1 VPSVNNRIFHLSS
14 RPVTSHIRW
23 TFFLTLPTRMI
34 KSEPARTRPYR
45 SRGVLFSSL
54 ALLIPVGGTFLLP
67 EAWTEAGGI
76 LWLLGLVPV
85 YQLAYRDGWRGA
97 ATGMAGTIALLL
109 LVHLVASPTGRG
121 APGSLAWVLPVFLA
135 TGAAMG
141 WLSHRLRSEG
151 GRAGGEPLTDPVTGL
166 PSQQHARLLLES
178 EFWSAERGRLVTVI
192 LFELDALHEYAQT
205 RGQEAERVALEAFGQ
220 ILRSTTRKMNL
231 SARWTSTGFL
241 SLLDGT
247 DEDGAAIFAERV
259 REAFASTPAG
269 EAGLRVRAGI
279 AGYHPSMADPDD
291 LLAAA
296 GLALERTRQGGGG
309 VRIFGRP
316 ASSAS
321 PRDGMLVPS
330 ADHLPGLGSP
340 TSGPNRGST
349 EPSGRL
355 ALNGE
360 GRRILLVERDTSTRT
375 LMSTHLQK
383 RGFSVS
389 ELLDGSEAVK
399 ALGREFDLVIAD
411 LQLEDLPGQ
420 HLVSVVKARWPR
432 TPVVAIAGFRDAQL
446 AAEALTAGADRYL
459 FRPFGMAELE
469 AHLQDLLVQRRNRE
483 TRRDR
488 ERASGEARGGDD
500 KAMGEILQG
509 LRTLAAA
516 VELRDPYTQGHAE
529 RVGKYTLALAG
540 ELEGLEWSEETRAR
554 VKLACD
560 LHDIGK
566 LAVPYHVLNK
576 EGSLSDE
583 EYARVREHPA
593 AGRTLLEPL
602 MQDDDLVLSI
612 TSWHHERWDGKG
624 YPDGLAG
631 QAIPLPARLV
641 AIADSLDAMTSPRAY
656 RAGLEWDDAV
666 GQIRARAGTQF
677 DPGLLPAFES
687 ALPSLKAIH
696 DPEQE

>member
-1 VPSVNNRIFHLSS
+1 MF
-14 RPVTSHIRW
+14 T
-23 TFFLTLPTRMI
+23 TRMNR
-34 KSEPARTRPYR
+34 PQPGRTPLYR
-45 SRGVLFSSL
+45 SRSVLFSSL
-54 ALLIPVGGTFLLP
+54 ALVIPVGSTFVLP
-67 EAWTEAGGI
+67 EAWSEAGGI
-76 LWLLGLVPV
+76 LWLFGLVPV
-85 YQLAYRDGWRGA
+85 YHLAYRDGWRGA
-97 ATGMAGTIALLL
+97 ATGMAVTVALLL

-121 APGSLAWVLPVFLA
+121 APGTLAWVLPVFLA
-135 TGAAMG
+135 TGTAMG

-151 GRAGGEPLTDPVTGL
+151 HGSDQQELTDPVTGL
-166 PSQQHARLLLES
+166 PSEQHARLLLDS

-192 LFELDALHEYAQT
+192 IFELDALQAYARE
-205 RGQEAERVALEAFGQ
+205 RGREAERAALEAFGQ

-231 SARWTSTGFL
+231 SARWGAAGFL

-269 EAGLRVRAGI
+269 ETGLRIRAGI
-279 AGYHPSMADPDD
+279 AGYHPSMTDPDD

-309 VRIFGRP
+309 VRVFGRP
-316 ASSAS
+316 ASSGS
-321 PRDGMLVPS
+321 PREGVPVPA

-340 TSGPNRGST
+340 TSGPNRGSA

-355 ALNGE
+355 ALKGE
-360 GRRILLVERDTSTRT
+360 GRRVLLVERDTSTRT
-375 LMSTHLQK
+375 LMATHLQT
-383 RGFSVS
+383 RGFAVS

-399 ALGREFDLVIAD
+399 ALGEEFDMVIAD

-420 HLVSVVKARWPR
+420 HLVSVVKARWPL

-469 AHLQDLLVQRRNRE
+469 SHLQDLLVQREDLVARQE
-483 TRRDR
+483 R
-488 ERASGEARGGDD
+488 ERADGNVAPGDD
-500 KAMGEILQG
+500 RGRDEMLQG
-509 LRTLAAA
+509 LRTLASA
-516 VELRDPYTQGHAE
+516 VELRDPYTRGHAE
-529 RVGKYTLALAG
+529 RVGRYTLALAR
-540 ELEGLEWSEETRAR
+540 ELEGLRWSEETRAR

-566 LAVPYHVLNK
+566 LAVPYHILNK
-576 EGSLSDE
+576 EGSLSDD
-583 EYARVREHPA
+583 EYARVREHPS

-602 MQDDDLVLSI
+602 MRDDDLVLSI
-612 TSWHHERWDGKG
+612 TSWHHERWDGRG

-631 QAIPLPARLV
+631 QAIPLPARIV

-656 RAGLEWDDAV
+656 RAGLEWEDAV

-677 DPGLLPAFES
+677 DPGLLPAFEA

>member
-1 VPSVNNRIFHLSS
+1 MVS
-14 RPVTSHIRW
+14 
-23 TFFLTLPTRMI
+23 TRMNT
-34 KSEPARTRPYR
+34 SEPGRTRLYR

-54 ALLIPVGGTFLLP
+54 ALLIPVGSTFLLP
-67 EAWTEAGGI
+67 DAWTNAAGI
-76 LWLLGLVPV
+76 LWLFGLVPV

-97 ATGMAGTIALLL
+97 ATGIAGTIVLLL

-121 APGSLAWVLPVFLA
+121 APGTLAWVLPVFLA
-135 TGAAMG
+135 TGTAMG

-151 GRAGGEPLTDPVTGL
+151 VGAGGDHLTDPVTGL

-192 LFELDALHEYAQT
+192 VFEFDTLDQYAQT
-205 RGQEAERVALEAFGQ
+205 RGPDAERVALEAFGQ

-231 SARWTSTGFL
+231 SARWTSAGFL

-269 EAGLRVRAGI
+269 ESGLRVRAGI

-296 GLALERTRQGGGG
+296 GLALERTRQGGGD

-321 PRDGMLVPS
+321 PRDGMPVP
-330 ADHLPGLGSP
+330 ATDHLPGLGFP
-340 TSGPNRGST
+340 TSGSNRGSA
-349 EPSGRL
+349 EPAGRV

-360 GRRILLVERDTSTRT
+360 GRRVLLVERDTSTRT

-383 RGFSVS
+383 RGFAVS

-399 ALGREFDLVIAD
+399 ALGEEFDVVIAD

-469 AHLQDLLVQRRNRE
+469 AHLQDLLVQRRDLE

-488 ERASGEARGGDD
+488 EQAGDVGSPGDD
-500 KAMGEILQG
+500 NAMGEILRG
-509 LRTLAAA
+509 LRTLASA
-516 VELRDPYTQGHAE
+516 VELRDPYTRGHAD
-529 RVGKYTLALAG
+529 RVGKYSLALAG
-540 ELEGLEWSEETRAR
+540 ALDSLHWSDETQAR

-566 LAVPYHVLNK
+566 LAVPYRILNK
-576 EGSLSDE
+576 DGSLSDE
-583 EYARVREHPA
+583 EYARVREHPS

-602 MQDDDLVLSI
+602 MQDDDLVVSI
-612 TSWHHERWDGKG
+612 TSWHHERWDGRG

-631 QAIPLPARLV
+631 QAIPLPARIV

-677 DPGLLPAFES
+677 DPGLLPAFEA